1 MNRYIRHTDPRRDE
15 IDGLSLYN
23 GEAWHFRPWEYTWA
37 LSQLDGSVVLDAGSG
52 VTHPLQFLLALRC
65 DRVLAVD
72 TDPRLADR
80 PPFGG
85 LDRVVASLCEMPI
98 EDESVDQVFCISVLE
113 HLSPGDRAAALRE
126 FRRVLR
132 PGGSVVLTMDCP
144 RVLPGTMIL
153 DAAAAGL
160 TPRGDVELDEHP
172 DDVVFDWR
180 GELLRVFRCRLER
193 G

>member
-1 MNRYIRHTDPRRDE
+1 MNRYIRHTDPRSGE

-37 LSQLDGSVVLDAGSG
+37 LEQLDGGVVLDAGSG

-65 DRVLAVD
+65 ERVIAVD

-80 PPFGG
+80 PPFAG

-98 EDESVDQVFCISVLE
+98 EDGSVDQVFCISVLE
-113 HLSPGDRAAALRE
+113 HLSESDRAAALRE
-126 FRRVLR
+126 FRRVVR

-144 RVLPGTMIL
+144 RVLPRAMID
-153 DAAAAGL
+153 DAATAGL
-160 TPRGDVELDEHP
+160 VPRWDVDIKEHP

-180 GELLRVFRCRLER
+180 GETLRVFRCLLDRP
-193 G
+193 